1 MEARRTD
8 PTSPTSTETEVTKM
22 KAVTHERYGG
32 PEGLHLEEIERPEPK
47 PDEVL
52 IRVVAT
58 TVNR

>member
-1 MEARRTD
+1 
-8 PTSPTSTETEVTKM
+8 M

-32 PEGLHLEEIERPEPK
+32 PEVLHLEEIEQPTPK